1 MSTTHDQPSPPTS
14 APNTPPGVS
23 SGASSSP
30 TPLSGPGPAP
40 SSATAGNP
48 SATARLEL
56 LARRFL
62 TPGMSRVAKRVAVPL
77 RYRAQL
83 NACRAGFKEHG
94 SKYTQR
100 VLFVAGL
107 PKSGTTW
114 LEKIVSSYPGF
125 SEVLI
130 PEVTR
135 HELATGGSHDFD
147 LPADTFTRFK
157 DMLVLTKMHVHG
169 SMNNAR
175 VLRDSGIPYVVLFRD
190 LRDVAVSN
198 YFYVRNTPW
207 HPEHPY
213 YKGKSVEDGLG
224 VFAARTLL
232 PYADWVRSWQANRDP
247 QRSTILRYEDM
258 LADTVGCLTR
268 VAKTFELPGD
278 ERALA
283 ELAER
288 FSFKRMSGGR
298 AQGQADPSRFVRKGV
313 AGDWVNHFTPRLR
326 DIYKEAIGDFLIEY
340 GYERDTNW

>member
-1 MSTTHDQPSPPTS
+1 MSTTQAQPTSSEPSPP
-14 APNTPPGVS
+14 PG
-23 SGASSSP
+23 ASP
-30 TPLSGPGPAP
+30 TPP
-40 SSATAGNP
+40 SATAGNP

-62 TPGMSRVAKRVAVPL
+62 TPGMSRVAKRVAVPF

-83 NACRAGFKEHG
+83 RACREGFRLHG

-169 SMNNAR
+169 SPNNAR
-175 VLRDSGIPYVVLFRD
+175 VLKESGVPYVVLFRD

-207 HPEHPY
+207 HPEHAHY
-213 YKGKSVEDGLG
+213 AGRSVEEGLA
-224 VFAARTLL
+224 VFAERTLR
-232 PYADWVRSWQANRDP
+232 PYADWVRSWKANRDP
-247 QRSTILRYEDM
+247 ERSTILRYEEM

-268 VAKTFELPGD
+268 VARTFELPSD
-278 ERALA
+278 EKTMI
-283 ELAER
+283 ELADR
-288 FSFKRMSGGR
+288 FSFRKMSGGR
-298 AQGQADPSRFVRKGV
+298 STGQADPTRFVRKGV

-326 DIYKEAIGDFLIEY
+326 DIYKSAIGDFLIEH
-340 GYERDTNW
+340 GYEKDTSW